1 MQSGPL
7 LCVQMEKAN
16 IEEGLRGKHSQ
27 LVKLWLTCTSLDE
40 ASQRFRDLMEWY
52 VEKLEGNAL
61 VAVQN
66 WRGFWQRR

>member
-16 IEEGLRGKHSQ
+16 IEEGLCGKHLQ
-27 LVKLWLTCTSLDE
+27 HVKLWLTCTSLDK
-40 ASQRFRDLMEWY
+40 ANQRIRDLMEWY
-52 VEKLEGNAL
+52 VEELEGNAL

-66 WRGFWQRR
+66 WLGFWQRR